1 MTFAT
6 MSRRFLY
13 TFGCATL
20 PVIVSLLL
28 TASPLRAQQNLVYIN
43 GDITTAG
50 QNAVIALV
58 NDGAGNL
65 TPVPG
70 SPFLTGG
77 TGVGGTFT
85 SMMDAQWDSD
95 QEVVINQAG
104 TLLFAVNGH
113 SNDISSFTVNSDGSL
128 TRVTGSPFASG
139 GPQPASLGYRDNA
152 FGNGVSLMV
161 VANKDSDP
169 LQTQTAPNYTT
180 FKVNSAGVLKMN
192 PGSTLTLPAGSSP
205 SQAMIRNRGPIF
217 LFGIQFAAKNLS
229 SYKLNRAGIMSL
241 ISSQT
246 LTNDAV
252 GAVFHPVLNGIY
264 VTLPPA
270 SRVDVFS
277 YNTAGVLAKT
287 GSASNQGTD
296 VCWDTMNAA
305 GTRLYTAETFSSSV
319 TVYDTTNPKAP
330 VQLQHVTAMGTG
342 ALTSHMHLD
351 PTEKFLYVLD
361 RTAILHVFDVAA
373 DGTITENHAPYNLG
387 LPFGTVPL
395 GVAVLLK

>member
-1 MTFAT
+1 MTLATISRGVFSAACAALALSLFAAPAA
-6 MSRRFLY
+6 Y
-13 TFGCATL
+13 
-20 PVIVSLLL
+20 P
-28 TASPLRAQQNLVYIN
+28 QQNLLYIN
-43 GDITTAG
+43 GDITTTA

-65 TPVPG
+65 APVPA
-70 SPFLTGG
+70 SPFVTCG
-77 TGVGGTFT
+77 TGVGGTFN

-95 QEVVINQAG
+95 QEIVINKAG

-113 SNDISSFTVNSDGSL
+113 SNNISSFKINADGTLTTVS
-128 TRVTGSPFASG
+128 GSPFPSG
-139 GPQPASLGYRDNA
+139 GPQPASIGYRDNA

-180 FKVNSAGVLKMN
+180 FKVSPSGALKMN
-192 PGSTLTLPAGSSP
+192 AGSTFTLPAGSSP
-205 SQAMIRNRGPIF
+205 SQAMIRNSGPTF
-217 LFGIQFAAKNLS
+217 LFGIQFAGKNLS
-229 SYKLNRAGIMSL
+229 SYKLNRLGIMSL

-252 GAVFHPVLNGIY
+252 GAVFHPVFKGID

-270 SRVDVFS
+270 SRIDIFS
-277 YNTAGVLAKT
+277 YNTNAVLTKS
-287 GSASNQGTD
+287 GSAINQGTD
-296 VCWDTMNAA
+296 VCWNTMNAA
-305 GTRLYTAETFSSSV
+305 GTRLYTAETFSSSI
-319 TVYDTTNPKAP
+319 TVYDTTNPIAP

-361 RTAILHVFDVAA
+361 RTAVLHVFDVAA
-373 DGTITENHAPYNLG
+373 DGTVTENHTPYNLG

-395 GVAVLLK
+395 GIAVLMK

>member
-1 MTFAT
+1 MTVTITGRTVSYVRAFAAVA
-6 MSRRFLY
+6 FLAG
-13 TFGCATL
+13 F
-20 PVIVSLLL
+20 LL
-28 TASPLRAQQNLVYIN
+28 TQVQAQTNIVYIN
-43 GDITTAG
+43 GNITTTG

-65 TPVPG
+65 TPLAG

-77 TGVGGTFT
+77 TGVGGTFN

-95 QEVVINQAG
+95 QEIVINPAG

-113 SNDISSFTVNSDGSL
+113 SNNVSAFTIRSDGSL
-128 TRVTGSPFASG
+128 RKVNGSPFASG

-180 FKVNSAGVLKMN
+180 FRVSAAGALKLN
-192 PGSTLTLPAGSSP
+192 TGSTFTLPVGSSP
-205 SQAMIRNRGPIF
+205 SQAMIRNTGPLF
-217 LFGIQFAAKNLS
+217 MFGIQFAAKNLS
-229 SYKLNRAGIMSL
+229 SYKLNRFGVLSL
-241 ISSQT
+241 VTSQA

-252 GAVFHPVLNGIY
+252 GAVFHPVVKGIY

-277 YNTAGVLAKT
+277 YNNSGVLSKT

-305 GTRLYTAETFSSSV
+305 GTRLYTAETFSSSI
-319 TVYDTTNPKAP
+319 TVYDTTNPVAP
-330 VQLQHVTAMGTG
+330 VELQHVTAMGAG
-342 ALTSHMHLD
+342 ALTSHMRLD

-361 RTAILHVFDVAA
+361 RTAVLHVFDVAS
-373 DGTITENHAPYNLG
+373 DGTVSENHTPYNLG

-395 GVAVLLK
+395 GLAVLMK